1 MGQKVQTKK
10 TLLNASF
17 DSDKNLYNV
26 SLSRKING

>member
-10 TLLNASF
+10 TLLNGRF

-26 SLSRKING
+26 SVSRKING